1 MKLAI
6 AGGITS
12 VDSRSDKGTQS
23 GTLCSNP
30 QLLLFFFF
38 FFFFGVF
45 GSQEPALT
53 NFMYANLLLETWY
66 DVKKFFTDETRTRN
80 TVS

>member
-30 QLLLFFFF
+30 QLLFFFF
-38 FFFFGVF
+38 FFCFEVF
-45 GSQEPALT
+45 GSLEPALT

>member
-23 GTLCSNP
+23 GTLCSTP
-30 QLLLFFFF
+30 QWFFFF
-38 FFFFGVF
+38 FLFFFEVF
-45 GSQEPALT
+45 GSLEPALT